1 MAFKVIL
8 TQPARKDLLGAM
20 DWYDEQQQNLGFKF
34 YKDYLETRQYLS
46 LNPFLFRKGTH
57 GFYEVKLSIFPYLV
71 IYDIINDI
79 VIINAVFN
87 TSKNP
92 GKKPSKF

>member
-34 YKDYLETRQYLS
+34 YKDYLE
-46 LNPFLFRKGTH
+46 
-57 GFYEVKLSIFPYLV
+57 
-71 IYDIINDI
+71 
-79 VIINAVFN
+79 N
-87 TSKNP
+87 TP
-92 GKKPSKF
+92 IP